1 MRGSRGLKGL
11 RGLRGFEAA
20 CVVLCL
26 TSLVLGCGRRQSS
39 TDLPSAVTVTNVVE
53 TVREVVV
60 TNTVT
65 RELTVTN
72 VVIEKREPVR
82 ILSGRR
88 TAPYRVSAGKLDE
101 ATLRKLVSEA
111 GARTIACEGGAV
123 ALVEA
128 SDKAARAMRAVADV
142 EALSPEGKVAVDAG
156 ENVRIVPLSSIDA
169 AAVTRAVREL
179 GGEVV
184 QVVTVGS
191 PAVRAKI
198 SYAAIRKLAERG
210 DVRRIERDGK

>member
-1 MRGSRGLKGL
+1 MLIIVCL
-11 RGLRGFEAA
+11 AA
-20 CVVLCL
+20 IAV
-26 TSLVLGCGRRQSS
+26 GCDRRQP
-39 TDLPSAVTVTNVVE
+39 TVVEPTVVTLTNVVE

-82 ILSGRR
+82 VLSARR

-101 ATLRKLVSEA
+101 ATLRKLISEA
-111 GARTIACEGGAV
+111 GSRTITCEGGAV

-142 EALSPEGKVAVDAG
+142 EALSPESKIAVDAG

-169 AAVTRAVREL
+169 AEVTRAVREL

-198 SYAAIRKLAERG
+198 SYTTIRKLAERG

>member
-1 MRGSRGLKGL
+1 MKVLNSLV
-11 RGLRGFEAA
+11 F
-20 CVVLCL
+20 VLCL
-26 TSLVLGCGRRQSS
+26 LSVVGCGREGAVS
-39 TDLPSAVTVTNVVE
+39 TENAPSMVTNVVE
-53 TVREVVV
+53 VTREVVV

-72 VVIEKREPVR
+72 VVIEKRAPVR

-88 TAPYRVSAGKLDE
+88 TAPYRVSAGRLDE
-101 ATLRKLVSEA
+101 ATLRKLISET
-111 GARTIACEGGAV
+111 GARTIVCEGGAV

-142 EALSPEGKVAVDAG
+142 EALSPESKIAVDAG

-198 SYAAIRKLAERG
+198 SYTTIRKLAERG

>member
-1 MRGSRGLKGL
+1 M

-26 TSLVLGCGRRQSS
+26 TSLVLVCGRRQSS
-39 TDLPSAVTVTNVVE
+39 TDLPAFVTVTNVVE
-53 TVREVVV
+53 VTREVVV

-72 VVIEKREPVR
+72 IVIEKREPERV
-82 ILSGRR
+82 LSGRR

-101 ATLRKLVSEA
+101 AALRRIVSDA
-111 GARTIACEGGAV
+111 GARVIECEDGAV

-128 SDKAARAMRAVADV
+128 SDKAAA
-142 EALSPEGKVAVDAG
+142 ALRRVVNAELLSAEGKVAVDVG
-156 ENVRIVPLSSIDA
+156 ESVRIVPLSSIDA
-169 AAVTRAVREL
+169 AAVTQAVRGL

-184 QVVTVGS
+184 QIVTVGS
-191 PAVRAKI
+191 PAIRAKI

-210 DVRRIERDGK
+210 DVRRIERDSKK

>member
-1 MRGSRGLKGL
+1 MKVLNSLAFVLGLL
-11 RGLRGFEAA
+11 SF
-20 CVVLCL
+20 
-26 TSLVLGCGRRQSS
+26 VLGCDRGDGPAAASS
-39 TDLPSAVTVTNVVE
+39 SAVTVTNVVE
-53 TVREVVV
+53 VTREVVV

-72 VVIEKREPVR
+72 VVVEKREPVR
-82 ILSGRR
+82 VLSGRR
-88 TAPYRVSAGKLDE
+88 TAPYRVSAGKLD
-101 ATLRKLVSEA
+101 AVTLRKLISEA
-111 GARTIACEGGAV
+111 GARTIDCEGGAV

-128 SDKAARAMRAVADV
+128 SDKAARALRAVADV
-142 EALSPEGKVAVDAG
+142 EALSPEGKIAVDAG

-169 AAVTRAVREL
+169 AAVTRAVREH

-198 SYAAIRKLAERG
+198 SYTVIRKLAERG

>member
-1 MRGSRGLKGL
+1 MKYKVESIKLKVL
-11 RGLRGFEAA
+11 DSLAF
-20 CVVLCL
+20 VLCL
-26 TSLVLGCGRRQSS
+26 LSFVLGCDKDNEPVAASS
-39 TDLPSAVTVTNVVE
+39 SITVTNVVE
-53 TVREVVV
+53 VTREVVV

-72 VVIEKREPVR
+72 VVTENREPVR
-82 ILSGRR
+82 VLSGRR

-101 ATLRKLVSEA
+101 ATLRKLIAEA
-111 GARTIACEGGAV
+111 GARTITSEGGAV

-128 SDKAARAMRAVADV
+128 SDKAVRALRAVVDV
-142 EALSPEGKVAVDAG
+142 EALSPEGKIATDAG

-198 SYAAIRKLAERG
+198 SYMAIRKLAERG
-210 DVRRIERDGK
+210 DVRRITRDWK

>member
-1 MRGSRGLKGL
+1 MKTSNS
-11 RGLRGFEAA
+11 FAI
-20 CVVLCL
+20 VLCL
-26 TSLVLGCGRRQSS
+26 LSVVGCGREE
-39 TDLPSAVTVTNVVE
+39 PVAENAPITVTNVVE
-53 TVREVVV
+53 VVREVVV

-72 VVIEKREPVR
+72 VVTVKREAERV
-82 ILSGRR
+82 LSGRR
-88 TAPYRVSAGKLDE
+88 TAPYRVSAGKLGE
-101 ATLRKLVSEA
+101 ATLRKLISEA

-128 SDKAARAMRAVADV
+128 SDKAVKALRAVADV
-142 EALSPEGKVAVDAG
+142 EALSPEGKIAVDAG

-179 GGEVV
+179 GGKVV
-184 QVVTVGS
+184 QVVTVGK

-198 SYAAIRKLAERG
+198 SYMAIRKLAERG
-210 DVRRIERDGK
+210 DVRRIERDEK

>member
-1 MRGSRGLKGL
+1 MFGRLPALACLATIAVGCDRQPTAVAES
-11 RGLRGFEAA
+11 AA
-20 CVVLCL
+20 
-26 TSLVLGCGRRQSS
+26 
-39 TDLPSAVTVTNVVE
+39 ATVTNVVE
-53 TVREVVV
+53 VTREVVV

-82 ILSGRR
+82 VLSGRR

-101 ATLRKLVSEA
+101 STLRKLISEA
-111 GARTIACEGGAV
+111 GARAITCESGAV

-128 SDKAARAMRAVADV
+128 SDKAARAMRSVMDV
-142 EALSPEGKVAVDAG
+142 EALSAEGKIAVDAG

-179 GGEVV
+179 GGEIV

-198 SYAAIRKLAERG
+198 SYTAIRKLAERG

>member
-1 MRGSRGLKGL
+1 MKVLNSLA
-11 RGLRGFEAA
+11 F
-20 CVVLCL
+20 VLCL
-26 TSLVLGCGRRQSS
+26 LSVVGCGREDPTSVENA
-39 TDLPSAVTVTNVVE
+39 PVTVTNVVE
-53 TVREVVV
+53 VTREVVV

-82 ILSGRR
+82 VLSGRR

-101 ATLRKLVSEA
+101 STLRKLISEA
-111 GARTIACEGGAV
+111 GARAITCESGAV

-128 SDKAARAMRAVADV
+128 SDKAARAMRAVLDV
-142 EALSPEGKVAVDAG
+142 EALSPEGKIAVDAG
-156 ENVRIVPLSSIDA
+156 ANVRIVPLSSIDA

-179 GGEVV
+179 GGEIV

-198 SYAAIRKLAERG
+198 SYTAIRKLAERG

>member
-1 MRGSRGLKGL
+1 M
-11 RGLRGFEAA
+11 
-20 CVVLCL
+20 
-26 TSLVLGCGRRQSS
+26 
-39 TDLPSAVTVTNVVE
+39 TNVVE
-53 TVREVVV
+53 LTREVVV

-72 VVIEKREPVR
+72 VVTVKREAERV
-82 ILSGRR
+82 LSGRR
-88 TAPYRVSAGKLDE
+88 TAPYRVSVGKLDE
-101 ATLRKLVSEA
+101 ATLRKLISEA

-128 SDKAARAMRAVADV
+128 SDKAVRAMRSVMDV
-142 EALSPEGKVAVDAG
+142 EALTPEGKIAVDAG

-198 SYAAIRKLAERG
+198 SYTAIRKLAERG

>member
-1 MRGSRGLKGL
+1 MK
-11 RGLRGFEAA
+11 
-20 CVVLCL
+20 VVRQICL
-26 TSLVLGCGRRQSS
+26 VLSLASLVLGCDWQRSADVEGA
-39 TDLPSAVTVTNVVE
+39 AVTVTNVVE
-53 TVREVVV
+53 VTREVVV

-72 VVIEKREPVR
+72 VVTVKREAERV
-82 ILSGRR
+82 LSGRR

-101 ATLRKLVSEA
+101 ANLRKLVSEA
-111 GARTIACEGGAV
+111 GARTVACEGGAI

-128 SDKAARAMRAVADV
+128 SDKAVKAMRAVVDV
-142 EALSPEGKVAVDAG
+142 EAIAPEGKIAVDAG

-184 QVVTVGS
+184 QVVTVGN
-191 PAVRAKI
+191 PAVRAKM
-198 SYAAIRKLAERG
+198 SYTAIRKLAERG

>member
-1 MRGSRGLKGL
+1 MKLK
-11 RGLRGFEAA
+11 
-20 CVVLCL
+20 VVHQICL
-26 TSLVLGCGRRQSS
+26 VLSLASLVLGCDRQQS
-39 TDLPSAVTVTNVVE
+39 TAVGAAVTVTNVVE
-53 TVREVVV
+53 LTREVVV

-72 VVIEKREPVR
+72 VVTVKREAERV
-82 ILSGRR
+82 LSGRR

-101 ATLRKLVSEA
+101 VTLRKLISEA
-111 GARTIACEGGAV
+111 GARTIACEGGAI

-128 SDKAARAMRAVADV
+128 SDKAVRAMRSVMDV
-142 EALSPEGKVAVDAG
+142 EALTPEGKIAADAG

-184 QVVTVGS
+184 QVVTIGS

-198 SYAAIRKLAERG
+198 SYTAIRKLAERG